1 MMTPYEK
8 LKSLPDTEQYLMSGT
23 TLEQLD
29 EIALSISDNEA
40 GKQMNE
46 AKRKLFIT
54 IFEQE
59 QSVA

>member
-1 MMTPYEK
+1 MSPYER
-8 LKSLPDTEQYLMSGT
+8 LKSLPDTEQYLMPGT
-23 TLEQLD
+23 TLEQRD

-40 GKQMNE
+40 VKQMSE
-46 AKRKLFIT
+46 AKRELFIT